1 MLEEMQMR
9 FGGKT
14 WKKTVEDL
22 GMDDV
27 KMDFQA

>member
-1 MLEEMQMR
+1 MLEEMQMG

-14 WKKTVEDL
+14 WNKTLEDL

-27 KMDFQA
+27 KMDLQA